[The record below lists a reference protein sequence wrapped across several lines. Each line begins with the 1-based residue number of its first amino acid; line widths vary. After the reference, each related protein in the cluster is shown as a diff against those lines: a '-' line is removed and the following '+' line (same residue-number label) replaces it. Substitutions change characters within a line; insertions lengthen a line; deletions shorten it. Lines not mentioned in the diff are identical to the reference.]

1 MARSTLRAFSVAVLM
16 TLSCG
21 CGKSPASPTPQP
33 ALTFTFTPNP
43 APTSGIQVGCAG
55 SVVPAKTW
63 GYTLRVNNTSTTA
76 FAVSS
81 LTYTLTITGGV
92 PFTSPTLDAGTVALA
107 FGTSTIPANG
117 SIQGSLCT
125 TLNGAS
131 GTVSY
136 TFSGS
141 DGRGPF
147 TTSSLQLQ
155 P

>member
-1 MARSTLRAFSVAVLM
+1 MTGTRLPAFIVVL
-16 TLSCG
+16 TVVSCG

-33 ALTFTFTPNP
+33 TLTFTFTPSP

-55 SVVPAKTW
+55 SLVPAKTW
-63 GYTLRVNNTSTTA
+63 NYTLRVNNTSTTA

-81 LTYTLTITGGV
+81 LTYTLTVPGGA

-125 TLNGAS
+125 TLGGAS

-147 TTSSLQLQ
+147 TTPSLELL

>member
-1 MARSTLRAFSVAVLM
+1 MARSWLRPFTAAVVI
-16 TLSCG
+16 TLSWG
-21 CGKSPASPTPQP
+21 CGNSPTSPTTQP

-43 APTSGIQVGCAG
+43 APTSGIQVGCGG

-63 GYTLRVNNTSTTA
+63 NYTLRVNNTSTTA

-81 LTYTLTITGGV
+81 LTYTLTASGGA
-92 PFTSPTLDAGTVALA
+92 PFTSPALDAGTVALA
-107 FGTSTIPANG
+107 FGTSSIPPNG

-125 TLNGAS
+125 TLAGAS

-147 TTSSLQLQ
+147 TTATLQLQ